1 MFIQG
6 SIYRF
11 NRTRQLR
18 YYQAAVTKDGIEFL
32 FPIQVSGTRIADQQP
47 GGRRYVII
55 YFMTKWNKLAAAGYW
70 LDPKQ
75 AFEKAYVTDATAE
88 DLELVAH
95 DLAELSVVNSELDNI
110 LNRHDI
116 ELDMEVWGALLEEM

>member
-1 MFIQG
+1 
-6 SIYRF
+6 
-11 NRTRQLR
+11 
-18 YYQAAVTKDGIEFL
+18 
-32 FPIQVSGTRIADQQP
+32 
-47 GGRRYVII
+47 
-55 YFMTKWNKLAAAGYW
+55 MTKWNKLAAAGYW